1 MRFGIHSGGWRY
13 VKNGLVTEFS
23 ERLEVKLLE
32 LSRKL
37 VVIGAGGH
45 AKVVIESAERS
56 GLSIAGVI
64 DDRLGA
70 SVFEY
75 ASLGLLGNVAFE
87 ADWQAVIAIGSN
99 SVRAKIARSLE
110 GQVSWGSVLDPQA
123 MISARALVQSG
134 TVVFAGA
141 VVQADARIGHH
152 VILNTGCRVDHDVQ
166 IADYCHVAPG
176 AILTGGVALEEG
188 VFVGAGAVVLPGVR
202 IGAWSTLGAGSVA
215 TKDLSSEQVFVGS
228 PARLR

>member
-1 MRFGIHSGGWRY
+1 VVGGTART
-13 VKNGLVTEFS
+13 VRLLRFS

-32 LSRKL
+32 LSGKL
-37 VVIGAGGH
+37 VLIGAGGH

-56 GLSIAGVI
+56 GLSISGVI
-64 DDRLGA
+64 DNRLGA
-70 SVFEY
+70 SVFGY
-75 ASLGLLGNVAFE
+75 PFLGSLGNVALE

-99 SVRAKIARSLE
+99 AVRAKIAASLE
-110 GQVSWGSVLDPQA
+110 GEAHWVSVIDPQA
-123 MISARALVQSG
+123 VISTRASIQSG

-141 VVQADARIGHH
+141 VIQADVKIGHH

-176 AILTGGVALEEG
+176 AILTGGVVLEEG

-215 TKDLSSEQVFVGS
+215 TKDLSSGQVFVGS
-228 PARLR
+228 PAKLR

>member
-1 MRFGIHSGGWRY
+1 MVS
-13 VKNGLVTEFS
+13 
-23 ERLEVKLLE
+23 E
-32 LSRKL
+32 LSAKL

-45 AKVVIESAERS
+45 AKVVIDSAERS
-56 GLSIAGVI
+56 GLSIVGVI

-75 ASLGLLGNVAFE
+75 ASLGSLGTIAF
-87 ADWQAVIAIGSN
+87 AGDWQAVIAIGSN
-99 SVRAKIARSLE
+99 TVRAKIARSLE
-110 GQVSWGSVLDPQA
+110 GKARWVGVLDPQA
-123 MISARALVQSG
+123 IISARASIQSG

-141 VVQADARIGHH
+141 IIQADARIGNH

-176 AILTGGVALEEG
+176 AILTGGVVLEEG

>member
-1 MRFGIHSGGWRY
+1 MHKPDMARG
-13 VKNGLVTEFS
+13 
-23 ERLEVKLLE
+23 
-32 LSRKL
+32 L

-45 AKVVIESAERS
+45 AKVVIESAERA
-56 GLSIAGVI
+56 GLSIVGVI

-75 ASLGLLGNVAFE
+75 PFLGSLGNVVLE
-87 ADWQAVIAIGSN
+87 ADWQVVIAIGSN
-99 SVRAKIARSLE
+99 AVRAKIAYLLE
-110 GQVSWGSVLDPQA
+110 GTVHWASVLDPQA
-123 MISARALVQSG
+123 MISARASIQSG

-141 VVQADARIGHH
+141 IIQADARIGHH

-176 AILTGGVALEEG
+176 AILTGGVVLEKG